1 MIKNLPRFIKYTKDK
16 QNHQKWVWKH
26 LAWTMSFKTNW
37 KIPFPPLPS
46 RLSAGDKKK
55 DWVPHRNSA
64 SSSIFCPTIHR
75 GLSLSSGIKGHLL
88 EAPPPPGPGFLS
100 ASTSSLPF
108 RPSSTELSQLG
119 FQSHE
124 GVNLWMSSFP
134 GGLEETHEGRT
145 SCLTFPCT
153 SWPQFFLVEGK
164 DGREGKITNHTP
176 LPETKISKHPTPP
189 LQTLHSRWASDSF
202 KLLLVCLHLNSLH
215 ASWICSPLLSNSSHL
230 KPAPQITRCLLIP
243 NQPTGFCRLTFS
255 FALNRPVL
263 PWVSTISSPLFLG
276 SCSFCVFCTSLLS
289 LLSLWISGLP

>member
-164 DGREGKITNHTP
+164 DGREGKITNHTS
-176 LPETKISKHPTPP
+176 LPETKISNNQHHLLRPYIPDRPLIHSNSFWSVFTSTPCTPP
-189 LQTLHSRWASDSF
+189 GFAALCSLTPPTWN
-202 KLLLVCLHLNSLH
+202 LLLRSPD
-215 ASWICSPLLSNSSHL
+215 ASWFQINQQVSVDSPSQLHWTDLSFLGS
-230 KPAPQITRCLLIP
+230 
-243 NQPTGFCRLTFS
+243 
-255 FALNRPVL
+255 L
-263 PWVSTISSPLFLG
+263 PISSPLFLG